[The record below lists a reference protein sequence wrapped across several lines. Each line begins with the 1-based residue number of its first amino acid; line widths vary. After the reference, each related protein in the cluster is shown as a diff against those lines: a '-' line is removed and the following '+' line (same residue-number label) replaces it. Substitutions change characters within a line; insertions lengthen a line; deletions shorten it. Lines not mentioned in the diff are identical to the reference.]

1 MHWHTGFDQVTTHND
16 TGPKLATRTDF
27 TRDKAVIFND
37 PKSQRLLAQ
46 IDRVALADAPIL
58 IIGETGTGKEL
69 LARHVHAR
77 SGREG
82 PFIAVNCGAVTQSLA
97 EAELF
102 GHQAGSFTGAT
113 ESRAGWFEAA
123 NGGTLFLDEIGD
135 LPHALQVKL
144 LRVLQEREVVR
155 VGSRK
160 PIAIDVR
167 LVAATNVDLP
177 EAIAAGRFRA
187 DLFYRLNVITVHLP
201 PLRDRPGDVLPLARH
216 FVSVYSR
223 RLNATPPVLAAEAA
237 RTLQHHSWPGNVREL
252 ENVVHA
258 AVLLATD
265 GEIQPRDLRFTDLPG
280 AFGAAATANPLDLI
294 SQQLQ
299 RLFREPPTNLHRR
312 LEELTIRR
320 AFMFCGHNQVH
331 TAKLLGLSRNVLR
344 KLLKRFGLIH
354 IQAGSADR
362 LARASELPTYVSGGE
377 GRDPR

>member
-1 MHWHTGFDQVTTHND
+1 MCSVATTN
-16 TGPKLATRTDF
+16 GKGSEPETRGDF
-27 TRDKAVIFND
+27 TWDKAVIFND
-37 PKSQRLLAQ
+37 PKSQQLLEQ
-46 IDRVALADAPIL
+46 INRVALADAPIL

-77 SGREG
+77 SEREG
-82 PFIAVNCGAVTQSLA
+82 PFVAVNCGAVTQSLA

-177 EAIAAGRFRA
+177 AAIAAGRFRA
-187 DLFYRLNVITVHLP
+187 DLFYRLNVITMNLP
-201 PLRDRPGDVLPLARH
+201 PLRERPGDVLPLTRH

-223 RLNATPPVLAAEAA
+223 RLNVNPPTLAPEAA
-237 RTLQHHSWPGNVREL
+237 RTLQQHPWPGNVREL

-258 AVLLATD
+258 AVLLAPD
-265 GEIQPRDLRFTDLPG
+265 CEIQSQDLRFTNLPG
-280 AFGAAATANPLDLI
+280 AFGAAANAGPLDLI
-294 SQQLQ
+294 STQLQ
-299 RLFREPPTNLHRR
+299 RLFYEPPSNLHRR
-312 LEELTIRR
+312 LEELTVRR
-320 AFMFCGHNQVH
+320 AFVFCGHNQVH
-331 TAKLLGLSRNVLR
+331 TAKLLGMSRNVLR

-354 IQAGSADR
+354 LQADATTR
-362 LARASELPTYVSGGE
+362 LRQIELNRIDCGN
-377 GRDPR
+377 

>member
-1 MHWHTGFDQVTTHND
+1 MSKCIHCLLLHQSTLRYSAHWQSGCVQVTPRND
-16 TGPKLATRTDF
+16 KDI
-27 TRDKAVIFND
+27 IFND
-37 PKSQRLLAQ
+37 PKSQQLLDQ
-46 IDRVALADAPIL
+46 VHRVALADAPIL

-77 SGREG
+77 SGRDG
-82 PFIAVNCGAVTQSLA
+82 PFVAVNCGAVTQSLA

-155 VGSRK
+155 VGART

-177 EAIAAGRFRA
+177 EAIAAGRFRS
-187 DLFYRLNVITVHLP
+187 DLFYRLNVVTVNLP

-216 FVSVYSR
+216 FVCVYSQ
-223 RLNATPPVLAAEAA
+223 RLNMTPPTLAVEAA
-237 RTLQHHSWPGNVREL
+237 HTLQRYSWPGNVREL

-258 AVLLATD
+258 AVLLASD
-265 GEIQPRDLRFTDLPG
+265 GEIHARDLRFTNLT
-280 AFGAAATANPLDLI
+280 GAAANASPLDLI
-294 SQQLQ
+294 SFQLQ
-299 RLFREPPTNLHRR
+299 RLFCEPPPNLHRR
-312 LEELTIRR
+312 LEELTVRR
-320 AFMFCGHNQVH
+320 AFVFCGHNQVH
-331 TAKLLGLSRNVLR
+331 TAKLLGMSRNVLR
-344 KLLKRFGLIH
+344 KLLKRFGLIDLH
-354 IQAGSADR
+354 A
-362 LARASELPTYVSGGE
+362 EF
-377 GRDPR
+377 PRTG